1 NNNRTPGTTDL
12 YVLVNPATGTKIVQ
26 VSYSSCTSDIEAGSI
41 SFTGVDQSSPLAHI
55 VTNSGAGTSPQ
66 VIVASVAGNM
76 VVDVVGNGA
85 AITSS
90 IKTMMWLRNQNGN
103 TAAGNGAQSTAAG
116 ASAVTMGYAVTSD
129 WWGIIGADVVAASVS
144 GGPPAAPTNLQA
156 TAGNAQVQLSWNA
169 SSGATSYNVKRSI
182 TSGGPYTTIAS
193 PAAAAYTDT
202 GATNGTTYFYVVT
215 AVNGGGESGNSTQV
229 SATPS
234 AGGTVVINYGSGFS
248 ATGLKLNGAAALSGA
263 RLRLTNGGLSQA
275 SSAFYTTAVN
285 VGSFTTDFS
294 LQLANANA
302 DGMGFV
308 IQNNGTTAK
317 GPGGGGLGYGPDAP
331 TLPAY
336 TGMNQSVAVKFDLF
350 NSAGEG
356 NNSTG

>member
-1 NNNRTPGTTDL
+1 VCTSLNVTSTTAIKAL
-12 YVLVNPATGTKIVQ
+12 AVATGF
-26 VSYSSCTSDIEAGSI
+26 S
-41 SFTGVDQSSPLAHI
+41 
-55 VTNSGAGTSPQ
+55 NSA
-66 VIVASVAGNM
+66 VASGTYTIM
-76 VVDVVGNGA
+76 
-85 AITSS
+85 T
-90 IKTMMWLRNQNGN
+90 
-103 TAAGNGAQSTAAG
+103 
-116 ASAVTMGYAVTSD
+116 
-129 WWGIIGADVVAASVS
+129 
-144 GGPPAAPTNLQA
+144 GG
-156 TAGNAQVQLSWNA
+156 
-169 SSGATSYNVKRSI
+169 
-182 TSGGPYTTIAS
+182 
-193 PAAAAYTDT
+193 
-202 GATNGTTYFYVVT
+202 
-215 AVNGGGESGNSTQV
+215 
-229 SATPS
+229 
-234 AGGTVVINYGSGFS
+234 VVINYGSGFS

-302 DGMGFV
+302 DGMAFV

-356 NNSTG
+356 NNSTGLYQGGASPTTPAKDMTSSGLSLHSGNVLNVHVGYDGTTLSLTITDTVTNASYSTSWTVNIPQAVGGTTGLVGFTAGTGDLTATQDVLSWTYRN